1 MKAHPRLPQSAVLAA
16 EMARHSPGR
25 FIATVL
31 GVGVAFFLAAAQFG
45 LLVGWIHTNTALIR
59 HARVD
64 LWLIAGQAPAWD
76 YGTAIPRQRI
86 YQARSVPGVDWAEGL
101 FMAWNTWQRAD
112 GRQVN
117 VELVGL
123 DKSNVGGPWEL
134 ESGTLECVHR
144 GQTVVLDELYQDAL
158 GVPGLGGSYEMYGER
173 VTVGGISRGVR
184 TFTASPHVFTSI
196 EQAIR
201 YDKRYRDDEIT
212 YVLVRCAHGADI
224 PAVQAE
230 MRRRIPQVEV
240 LTSREFAVRTV
251 KYWMLGTGIGITVVV
266 TAVLGLAV
274 GAVITSQTLFAT
286 TQENLPHYA
295 TLLALGFR
303 RRTLMAVVL
312 TQSVAVGLV
321 GAGLGSGLFFSA
333 SRASART
340 PIPLETTPVV
350 YAALVAISVLTC
362 VLASFI
368 SVRTIFNLDPVVVFR
383 Q

>member
-1 MKAHPRLPQSAVLAA
+1 MPVPLRLTLAIFLHRKTRLA
-16 EMARHSPGR
+16 LTIM
-25 FIATVL
+25 
-31 GVGVAFFLAAAQFG
+31 GVAVAFFLAAAQFG
-45 LLVGWIHTNTALIR
+45 LLVGWIHTNIALLN
-59 HARVD
+59 HAGVD
-64 LWLIAGQAPAWD
+64 LWIIAEKAPAWD

-86 YQARSVPGVDWAEGL
+86 YQARSVPGVAWAEGL
-101 FMAWNTWQRAD
+101 FMAWNTWQRPD
-112 GRQVN
+112 GRRVN

-123 DKSNVGGPWEL
+123 DKSNVGGPWQL
-134 ESGTLECVHR
+134 QAGTLDCVHR
-144 GQTVVLDELYQDAL
+144 TQTVIVDELFQDDL
-158 GVPGLGGSYEMYGER
+158 GVAEMGGSFEMYGER

-184 TFTASPHVFTSI
+184 TFTASPHIFTSI

-212 YVLVRCAHGADI
+212 YVLVRCVAGADVA
-224 PAVQAE
+224 AVQAE

-240 LTSREFAVRTV
+240 LTTREFAVRTA
-251 KYWMLGTGIGITVVV
+251 KYWMLGTGIGITVVI

-303 RRTLMAVVL
+303 RRTLTAVVL
-312 TQSVAVGLV
+312 GQSVAVGLA
-321 GAGLGSGLFFSA
+321 GAVLGTAFFFPA
-333 SRASART
+333 SWASART
-340 PIPLETTPVV
+340 PIPLETTPQV
-350 YAALVAISVLTC
+350 YAALVAVSLLTC